1 MDFIPGNLTN
11 TVTDFLQNPYVSAT
25 LTLFLVLY
33 GGLAKPDL
41 PDFILDLFDNAIFRM
56 LVLFL
61 IAYTASN
68 NPQVAILVAIAFTIT
83 MNLLS
88 ERKMAEG
95 FMAYA

>member
-1 MDFIPGNLTN
+1 MDI
-11 TVTDFLQNPYVSAT
+11 VTQYLRNPYVSAT

-33 GGLAKPDL
+33 GALARPDL
-41 PDFILDLFDNAIFRM
+41 PDFVMDLFDNALFRM

-68 NPQVAILVAIAFTIT
+68 NPQVAILVAVGFTLT

-95 FMAYA
+95 FMAYQ

>member
-1 MDFIPGNLTN
+1 MDI
-11 TVTDFLQNPYVSAT
+11 VTQYLQNPYVSAT

-33 GGLAKPDL
+33 GALARPDL
-41 PDFILDLFDNAIFRM
+41 PDFVMDLFDNALFRM
-56 LVLFL
+56 LVLYL

-68 NPQVAILVAIAFTIT
+68 NPQVAILVAVGFTLT

-95 FMAYA
+95 FMAYQ

>member
-1 MDFIPGNLTN
+1 MEQLDQFAMT
-11 TVTDFLQNPYVSAT
+11 LQNPYVAAP

-33 GGLAKPDL
+33 GGMAKPDL
-41 PDFILDLFDNAIFRM
+41 PDPILNLFDNAFFRV

-61 IAYTASN
+61 IAFTATKN
-68 NPQVAILVAIAFTIT
+68 AQVALMVAVAFTVT

-88 ERKMAEG
+88 EKKMVEG

>member
-1 MDFIPGNLTN
+1 MDV
-11 TVTDFLQNPYVSAT
+11 VTQYLQNPYVSAT

-33 GGLAKPDL
+33 GGLARPDL
-41 PDFILDLFDNAIFRM
+41 PDFVMDLFDNAIFRM

-68 NPQVAILVAIAFTIT
+68 NPQIAIMVAVAFTLT

-88 ERKMAEG
+88 EKKMAEG

>member
-1 MDFIPGNLTN
+1 MDRLTQA
-11 TVTDFLQNPYVSAT
+11 LQNPYVSAT

-41 PDFILDLFDNAIFRM
+41 PDFVMDLFDNALFRV

-61 IAYTASN
+61 IAFTASKN
-68 NPQVAILVAIAFTIT
+68 AQVALLIAVGFTVT